1 MEKQKNKNKV
11 LLGLSGGVD
20 STAAALLLT
29 EKGFDVTGYYFDV
42 TGCNRQGLKEAQEL
56 AHKLGIQL
64 ICEDVSSE
72 FNRLIINDFCDE
84 YMSGRTPN
92 PCVICNPQVKF
103 RKLIEKADEI
113 GAYHIATGHYC
124 RIYFDK
130 DTGLFYPKMSASKKK
145 DQSYMLYRLPKE
157 YINRLL
163 LPLGVYASKD
173 DVRADAEKKGI
184 HIAKKSDSMEICFIP
199 NDDHGAFIE
208 SRMPDLPKGN
218 FVDESGKVLGCHGG
232 IYKYTVGQRRGL
244 GISAASRL
252 FVTDIDPESGDITLS
267 DKDIYRDFITVS
279 DGNIIFDRYRE
290 LSEFDCMCKIRHSK
304 TEYPAHVK
312 VIGEGFEV
320 FFKTP
325 SRAPTPGQSAVF
337 YDGDT
342 VIGGGYIEKYK
353 NK

>member
-1 MEKQKNKNKV
+1 MKKV
-11 LLGLSGGVD
+11 VLGLSGGVD
-20 STAAALLLT
+20 SALTAALLK
-29 EKGFDVTGYYFDV
+29 EKGYFVTGVYLENGSGGKDDAMRV
-42 TGCNRQGLKEAQEL
+42 AND
-56 AHKLGIQL
+56 LGIDFAAVDVR
-64 ICEDVSSE
+64 EDLEKYVISPFIE
-72 FNRLIINDFCDE
+72 GYLKGI
-84 YMSGRTPN
+84 TPI
-92 PCVICNPQVKF
+92 PCIACNPAVKF
-103 RKLIEKADEI
+103 KKLFDFADGIRAEFV
-113 GAYHIATGHYC
+113 ATGHYAC
-124 RIYFDK
+124 VNRGDSGEMLLQK
-130 DTGLFYPKMSASKKK
+130 AASKN

-232 IYKYTVGQRRGL
+232 IYRYTVGQRRGL

-325 SRAPTPGQSAVF
+325 ARAPSPGQSAVF
-337 YDGDT
+337 YDGNT